1 MSGAM
6 GRVRMPKTHG
16 QTCRAGQSPAV
27 GRMERP
33 RGQEEPSGAILQLQ
47 ATAFQA
53 SDGISDSNN

>member
-16 QTCRAGQSPAV
+16 QSPAV

-33 RGQEEPSGAILQLQ
+33 CRQEEPSGAILQLQ
-47 ATAFQA
+47 AMAFQA